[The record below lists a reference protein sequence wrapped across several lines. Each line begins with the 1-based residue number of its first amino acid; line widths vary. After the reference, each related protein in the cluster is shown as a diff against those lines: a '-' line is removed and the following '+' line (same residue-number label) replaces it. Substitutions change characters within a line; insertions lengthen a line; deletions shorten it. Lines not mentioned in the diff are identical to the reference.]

1 MLKIYVLIFKKT
13 LILKTIILTYVCKHT
28 HSHTHTYHT
37 YIHIFM
43 YIYTHTHTHTYR
55 SHIYTHMHVYIYTYR
70 SHILHTCMCV
80 YINMYIYTCT
90 SIYICVCVGVCGC
103 VCVYIHTYIYTPSTP
118 RCRWCRPPA
127 PLAGDPH
134 PRATTAASS
143 AQGELAKKN
152 SKEILDSQ
160 SPSDDNGIIS
170 ARRAGKKK
178 NCIVSPLV
186 HLLYK
191 VTRRGLCRIWT
202 GVARL
207 LLSPKCAVQPTHTRT
222 HTHTHSTYI
231 IYIYIY
237 IYI

>member
-1 MLKIYVLIFKKT
+1 MMIYNKIYSMKLKWQKFMLKIYVLIFKKT

-143 AQGELAKKN
+143 AQGELAKKFKRN
-152 SKEILDSQ
+152 SGQSVPERRQRHHKREASWQKKKLHSQ
-160 SPSDDNGIIS
+160 SPCPFAI
-170 ARRAGKKK
+170 
-178 NCIVSPLV
+178 
-186 HLLYK
+186 
-191 VTRRGLCRIWT
+191 
-202 GVARL
+202 
-207 LLSPKCAVQPTHTRT
+207 
-222 HTHTHSTYI
+222 
-231 IYIYIY
+231 
-237 IYI
+237 